1 MSATCQVVGSRY
13 VSARDECVTDLV
25 WSDESLRWFS
35 HYCFLETYLQFIDF
49 LLGVNV
55 WQSYDLFHVPKWR
68 QGESKQDL
76 IEKLDKNW
84 KELQN
89 NVTDVLNTIAELQS
103 KLLEE
108 NEKLAQPSDA
118 PIIFPPGNPIGF
130 ALSPRK
136 SYQRIQEL
144 GVMEALDELSAA
156 VKGLANQGVKTVWIE
171 EA

>member
-1 MSATCQVVGSRY
+1 MSVNLQLVGTKVVSTSY
-13 VSARDECVTDLV
+13 QSVPDLV
-25 WSDESLRWFS
+25 WPDESLGWFT
-35 HYCFLETYLQFIDF
+35 HHFVLEPDLKFIAF

-55 WQSYDLFHVPKWR
+55 KKLFDLFHVPKWR

-156 VKGLANQGVKTVWIE
+156 VKGLANQGVETVWIE